1 MAHAHLAFPLAFG
14 LPTMLMWVVMMY
26 LTGGFNDK
34 HLKWMRYSSIIIAIG
49 FYLQVLISLMPL
61 GIFQFIYELKYGFW
75 YTKSL
80 FTPTGISGFW
90 QIPIIQNII
99 DLRMIGDLVAA
110 AGMGIIIFGI
120 LVNFRKSLLRIE

>member
-1 MAHAHLAFPLAFG
+1 
-14 LPTMLMWVVMMY
+14 MMY

-34 HLKWMRYSSIIIAIG
+34 HLKWMRYSSIIIGIG

-80 FTPTGISGFW
+80 FTPNGISGFW

-120 LVNFRKSLLRIE
+120 LFNFRKSLLRIE